1 MLVHPK
7 GCPQSFFTTFPQRVA
22 VRYQYN
28 WLLRD
33 VVEQSSSF
41 SKRDVSDHFRSKIRC
56 ICDKHQTTSPPNEI
70 TRSELNFCQCISSIL
85 QHYTLKLSQTSTF
98 SLVPVLWN
106 DCERDRGPPGDGN
119 KRDPGNTFVPNDWHL
134 FMSWLFIVPLHPGA
148 SFLCKEPKWKIPDS
162 NHWR

>member
-7 GCPQSFFTTFPQRVA
+7 GCPQSFFTSFPQRVA

-106 DCERDRGPPGDGN
+106 DCERDRGPPGALQGTGTRETLATRLSQTTDTYSCHGSSSSLS
-119 KRDPGNTFVPNDWHL
+119 TQV
-134 FMSWLFIVPLHPGA
+134 
-148 SFLCKEPKWKIPDS
+148 
-162 NHWR
+162 

>member
-7 GCPQSFFTTFPQRVA
+7 GCPQSFFTSFPQRVA

-106 DCERDRGPPGDGN
+106 DCERDRGPPGALQGPSRGREQERPWQHVCP
-119 KRDPGNTFVPNDWHL
+119 KRLTPIHV
-134 FMSWLFIVPLHPGA
+134 MALHRP
-148 SFLCKEPKWKIPDS
+148 SPPRCKFLV
-162 NHWR
+162 